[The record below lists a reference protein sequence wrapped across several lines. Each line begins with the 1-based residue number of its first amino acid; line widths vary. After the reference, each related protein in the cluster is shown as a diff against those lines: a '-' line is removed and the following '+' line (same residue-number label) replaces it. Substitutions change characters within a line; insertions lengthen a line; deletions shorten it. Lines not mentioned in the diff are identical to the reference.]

1 MPNAQDTAIVTEPDG
16 ELHAERRRAPRVEWP
31 ATAELLERVSVG
43 RDGTRTSSARTV
55 NVSLGGVL
63 LAVPH
68 PCPLGEELELR
79 FPLDPGEE
87 LSAVAR
93 VVRIDERSTQGQW
106 LVGCEFVSIAVK
118 ERCELA
124 KFLMRHR
131 AAVIDGHARR
141 TGRR

>member
-1 MPNAQDTAIVTEPDG
+1 MPNAQDAATVTQPDG
-16 ELHAERRRAPRVEWP
+16 ELHADRRRAPRVEWP

-43 RDGTRTSSARTV
+43 RDGTRASSARTV
-55 NVSLGGVL
+55 NVSLSGVL
-63 LAVPH
+63 LAVTH
-68 PCPLGEELELR
+68 PCPVGEQLELR
-79 FPLDPGEE
+79 FPLDPGQE

-93 VVRIDERSTQGQW
+93 VVRIDERSTQGEW
-106 LVGCEFVSIAVK
+106 LIGCEFESIAVK

-131 AAVIDGHARR
+131 ASVIDAHARR